1 MTSQSTAQHSVESV
15 ISVLELKV
23 NLLSSSITEIKDS
36 VKRIEDVVSLIKLVE
51 AQANQQTRDVE
62 RLTQTVHNLH
72 TTIQDSSS
80 EFENKLDVAKREL
93 TKKIADA
100 DSKIDANDDKWK
112 ERWNLGRGLWLGV
125 TILLF
130 TFGGVGT
137 FAVSRL
143 YSNIS
148 EMYDYYKEKQFEE
161 RYRRK
166 MEGAQL
172 PPPDVQPSAQPQQGD
187 PRKLR

>member
-1 MTSQSTAQHSVESV
+1 MTSQSTAQHSVEST

-23 NLLSSSITEIKDS
+23 NLLSGSITEIKDS

-72 TTIQDSSS
+72 TSIQDSSS
-80 EFENKLDVAKREL
+80 EFENKLDTTKRDL
-93 TKKIADA
+93 TQKILDA
-100 DSKIDANDDKWK
+100 NSKIDANDDKWK

-125 TILLF
+125 TLLLF

-143 YSNIS
+143 YSNMS

-166 MEGAQL
+166 LEGAQ
-172 PPPDVQPSAQPQQGD
+172 PPSADSSAAQPQQGD